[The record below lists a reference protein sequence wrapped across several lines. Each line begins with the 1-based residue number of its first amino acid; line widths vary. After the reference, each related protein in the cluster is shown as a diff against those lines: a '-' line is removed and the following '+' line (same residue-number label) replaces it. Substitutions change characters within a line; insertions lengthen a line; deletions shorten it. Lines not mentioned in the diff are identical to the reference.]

1 MSLEIQERDY
11 ADTMNRSAVMLDALR
26 TAIASVGHNG
36 KSLKTTS
43 FNIDTK
49 YESYKDKRDT
59 WQRRFEGYVCSHSLV
74 LEFDLDMKLLAATLA
89 AIAECEAKPEFSI
102 RFSVKDRNAISE
114 QLLISAVENATAK
127 ARVLAKAAGVE
138 LGEILCIDYSWGE
151 LRLFSETE
159 VEPRMMACMAAD
171 SDVGN
176 IDIEPE
182 DVDVSDSVTVVWS
195 IGGAKCSV

>member
-1 MSLEIQERDY
+1 
-11 ADTMNRSAVMLDALR
+11 
-26 TAIASVGHNG
+26 
-36 KSLKTTS
+36 
-43 FNIDTK
+43 
-49 YESYKDKRDT
+49 
-59 WQRRFEGYVCSHSLV
+59 
-74 LEFDLDMKLLAATLA
+74 MKLLAATLA

-102 RFSVKDRNAISE
+102 RFSVKDGNAISE

-127 ARVLAKAAGVE
+127 ARVLSKAAGVE
-138 LGEILCIDYSWGE
+138 LGEIMYIDYSWGE

-171 SDVGN
+171 SAVGS

-195 IGGAKCSV
+195 IGGA